1 MFTIC
6 RSLARASKNT
16 QGIHLRLGTSVS
28 RRLSSSHY
36 SGYLHSL
43 NNSFSISHF
52 KHNKSIQHA
61 YQLVDSRKPLRRSVR
76 RFRRLRRSRPE
87 SPRHPGGKG
96 RQLGHRRTLPS
107 KYTTLKFRFNDS
119 SLADRKP
126 QLIHSVA
133 LLAIET
139 AYPGKQKIWAKSLLT
154 AGMTMFS
161 GSIYLLV
168 LDPQRF
174 KVMGPVTPLGG
185 TALIAG
191 WIALAIGTRGRIA
204 LRS

>member
-107 KYTTLKFRFNDS
+107 KYTMLKLRFDQS
-119 SLADRKP
+119 FLADKKTPAHPLRRSTRSRDRVP
-126 QLIHSVA
+126 RQAEDLGQVA
-133 LLAIET
+133 ADGRHDDVQRLDL
-139 AYPGKQKIWAKSLLT
+139 P
-154 AGMTMFS
+154 AGS
-161 GSIYLLV
+161 RPSALQGYGPRDAAGRHGV
-168 LDPQRF
+168 DCGLDR
-174 KVMGPVTPLGG
+174 VGY
-185 TALIAG
+185 
-191 WIALAIGTRGRIA
+191 WD
-204 LRS
+204 